1 MNRPPPNTPRPVRA
15 ARTAATPGAPSSA
28 HRGAPP
34 ALDRHAAMNDVLLH
48 FRTVVRAI
56 RRHYQQVEAS
66 CGISGAQLWAL
77 VHVHQ
82 SPGMRVGELARM
94 LAIHQSTA
102 SNMLDKLEAAGLVAR
117 KRNDEDQRVVRLF
130 ATARGRRVLAS
141 APRPLR
147 GVLQQGLLDLPQRSL
162 ESLNRELATLVRC
175 MHLRERAARSTL
187 LEEELRLSGD

>member
-1 MNRPPPNTPRPVRA
+1 V
-15 ARTAATPGAPSSA
+15 
-28 HRGAPP
+28 
-34 ALDRHAAMNDVLLH
+34 LDRHAVMNDVLLH

-94 LAIHQSTA
+94 LAIPQSTA
-102 SNMLDKLEAAGLVAR
+102 SNMLDTLEAAGLVAR

-147 GVLQQGLLDLPQRSL
+147 GVLQQGLLDLPDRSL
-162 ESLNRELATLVRC
+162 DSLNRELATLVRC
-175 MHLRERAARSTL
+175 MHLRERVARSTL
-187 LEEELRLSGD
+187 LEEELRLPGD